1 MLRSLLP
8 THATVM
14 CFDFG
19 EKRIGVAVG
28 NLAIG
33 VASAVT
39 TIHAESNL
47 DRLAAIGALVK
58 EWQPQQFVVGA
69 PTHLNGETHA
79 MTNLVRKFANRL
91 TENFKIPVAF
101 VDEYLTSA
109 AAASTLNARGISG
122 RAQKAT
128 IDAVAAQVILQSWFD
143 DPLNQQKDSHAA

>member
-1 MLRSLLP
+1 MLN

-14 CFDFG
+14 SFDFG

-33 VASAVT
+33 VATAVT

-69 PTHLNGETHA
+69 PTHLNGEVHA

-91 TENFKIPVAF
+91 TENFKTPVAF
-101 VDEYLTSA
+101 VDEYLSSA
-109 AAASTLNARGISG
+109 AAASALNERGIKG
-122 RAQKAT
+122 RQQKST
-128 IDAVAAQVILQSWFD
+128 IDAVAAQVILQAWFD
-143 DPLNQQKDSHAA
+143 DPANQHEKVNHAA

>member
-1 MLRSLLP
+1 MLN

-14 CFDFG
+14 GFDFG

-33 VASAVT
+33 VASAIT

-58 EWQPQQFVVGA
+58 EWQPQQFVVGT
-69 PTHLNGETHA
+69 PTHLNGDIHTMA
-79 MTNLVRKFANRL
+79 NLVRKFANRL

-109 AAASTLNARGISG
+109 AAASTLSERGIKG

-128 IDAVAAQVILQSWFD
+128 IDAVAAQVILQAWFD
-143 DPLNQQKDSHAA
+143 DPANQIQKENHAA